1 MSATTLEVL
10 ALVQTLLMAAALP
23 LSTIAAYGFR
33 DTPWGAVLR
42 PLPVIE
48 LSFIVGI
55 AMSLL
60 EYDTGR
66 LLLVQALVFGVGV
79 LGTMVASIHLARIA
93 RGGVRA

>member
-1 MSATTLEVL
+1 MSASTLEIL
-10 ALVQTLLMAAALP
+10 AFVQTLLMAAAIP
-23 LSTIAAYGFR
+23 LSTVAAYGFS

-60 EYDTGR
+60 EYDTGP

-79 LGTMVASIHLARIA
+79 LGTTVASVHLARIA
-93 RGGVRA
+93 WGGVRA